1 MLDKWRAEQKIQT
14 QEISLMIKKEKNP
27 DLLQTLY
34 NSTSFARI
42 MEFTNL
48 AYEPWL
54 IWLFLID
61 LFVDP
66 AFCTW
71 SLAQKQLMS
80 YLAIWHSV
88 SSKFPIM
95 EDLCQ
100 RIPCVA
106 VMIFKNLNDQSLIKS
121 KEASSEISQFM
132 LNERFYW
139 LRFIMNY
146 NKNFLEYQ
154 ALWKKF
160 VEKTPMDIIQQIAVA
175 VQTFFT
181 ERTSRQDM

>member
-1 MLDKWRAEQKIQT
+1 
-14 QEISLMIKKEKNP
+14 
-27 DLLQTLY
+27 
-34 NSTSFARI
+34 
-42 MEFTNL
+42 
-48 AYEPWL
+48 
-54 IWLFLID
+54 
-61 LFVDP
+61 
-66 AFCTW
+66 
-71 SLAQKQLMS
+71 
-80 YLAIWHSV
+80 
-88 SSKFPIM
+88 M

-121 KEASSEISQFM
+121 KEASSELSQFM

-139 LRFIMNY
+139 LRIIMKY

-160 VEKTPMDIIQQIAVA
+160 LEKTPVDIIQQIADA

-181 ERTSRQDM
+181 ERTSRQDIRLE